1 MNQPWATT
9 AIQRKMT
16 QASTRPRAINLLLM
30 PKSCTYFNHMS
41 KFDVIALVMAR
52 VELSIMA
59 DSEAAA
65 ATKFKE
71 IAKYKMEQEGY
82 SEINFDISSLTPAP
96 QPPSQ

>member
-1 MNQPWATT
+1 
-9 AIQRKMT
+9 
-16 QASTRPRAINLLLM
+16 
-30 PKSCTYFNHMS
+30 MS

-82 SEINFDISSLTPAP
+82 SEINFDISSLTPAL
-96 QPPSQ
+96 QAPSQ